1 MMIKHYLKVAFRNL
15 AKYKVQSIVSIL
27 GLAVGFVCFALSTL
41 WIRYEMTYDTFHEGA
56 ERIYLVR
63 AHYAHEPGKISNSTP
78 YPLADYLQKGN
89 PEIEAMAST
98 SVQKVKFRVK
108 DTEKDVVSAAADSVL
123 MNFFNIRVLRG
134 TVNFLKGTNG
144 EIAITEEFS
153 KSGNLP
159 VDAVLNYKNMIAKS
173 KGINIILE
181 QQIPIDL
188 PYKDSDICIIL
199 GNLLDNAIEAVESS
213 RNKEI
218 RVYIMYFRHKFK
230 IKVSNYY
237 EGQLKKDGSGDY
249 VTGKGD
255 KINHGLG
262 LKSVRTIVESYGG
275 LMEISSEDFIFQV
288 SILI

>member
-1 MMIKHYLKVAFRNL
+1 MIKHYLKVAFRNL

-123 MNFFNIRVLRG
+123 MNFFIKRNSEL
-134 TVNFLKGTNG
+134 L
-144 EIAITEEFS
+144 E
-153 KSGNLP
+153 GN
-159 VDAVLNYKNMIAKS
+159 
-173 KGINIILE
+173 
-181 QQIPIDL
+181 QW
-188 PYKDSDICIIL
+188 
-199 GNLLDNAIEAVESS
+199 GNCYN
-213 RNKEI
+213 R
-218 RVYIMYFRHKFK
+218 R
-230 IKVSNYY
+230 
-237 EGQLKKDGSGDY
+237 
-249 VTGKGD
+249 
-255 KINHGLG
+255 
-262 LKSVRTIVESYGG
+262 
-275 LMEISSEDFIFQV
+275 IF
-288 SILI
+288 

>member
-123 MNFFNIRVLRG
+123 LALLLPHAAIDKTMAPARTVASNLFFIMKTSL
-134 TVNFLKGTNG
+134 FYPFMKG
-144 EIAITEEFS
+144 
-153 KSGNLP
+153 P
-159 VDAVLNYKNMIAKS
+159 LN
-173 KGINIILE
+173 NII
-181 QQIPIDL
+181 QNHRRNDDKNHNCRQCIDIRRYTCL
-188 PYKDSDICIIL
+188 VHRKDQDRQCGLFGTCQHITHNNII
-199 GNLLDNAIEAVESS
+199 
-213 RNKEI
+213 K
-218 RVYIMYFRHKFK
+218 
-230 IKVSNYY
+230 
-237 EGQLKKDGSGDY
+237 
-249 VTGKGD
+249 
-255 KINHGLG
+255 
-262 LKSVRTIVESYGG
+262 
-275 LMEISSEDFIFQV
+275 
-288 SILI
+288 